1 MQRIPRSLRLR
12 NIDVVEYDTSVD
24 SKKHHSINMVIF
36 LISVPNATDYDDD
49 DDFNYHAK
57 QASEAQS
64 SPTP

>member
-1 MQRIPRSLRLR
+1 ML
-12 NIDVVEYDTSVD
+12 YGTSID

-49 DDFNYHAK
+49 DFNYHAK